1 MIGSKRTSR
10 RGALAAMWTG
20 GLALGLALGIGM
32 PGAAEA
38 AGGTVQVLYAGSL
51 VNLMEKGVGPA
62 FDQATGLTFQGFAGG
77 SQGLANQIKG
87 KLHRAD
93 VFISASPKVNASLT
107 GAKNGDWVRWYVGF
121 AQSPLVI
128 GYNPESSYARLFKI
142 EPWYEVLSAPGIRV
156 GHTDPKLDPK
166 GALTV
171 AALKQAEDIYKKPGL
186 SAQVLGKDTA
196 AEQGLPEEGLVG
208 RLQSGELDA
217 GFFYSTETADAK
229 IPFVALPKEVA
240 QHASYTITIPQ
251 GAPDPAG
258 AEKFVTFLLSPQ
270 GQAILKAHG
279 LDLGTPKLTG
289 DAATVPAS
297 VKALLPAG
305 Q

>member
-10 RGALAAMWTG
+10 RGILTALWAG
-20 GLALGLALGIGM
+20 GLVLGTMLGGVAM

-38 AGGTVQVLYAGSL
+38 DTVQVLYAGSL
-51 VNLMEKGVGPA
+51 VNLMEHGVGPA
-62 FDQATGLTFQGFAGG
+62 FQQASGVTFRGFGGG

-87 KLHRAD
+87 KLHKAD

-107 GAKNGDWVRWYVGF
+107 GAKNGDWVRWYVTF

-128 GYNPESSYARLFKI
+128 GYNPASSYAKLFKL
-142 EPWYEVLSAPGIRV
+142 EPWYDVLNAPGIRV

-171 AALKQAEDIYKKPGL
+171 AALKKAEDVYKKPGL
-186 SAQVLGKDTA
+186 AEAVLGKDTA

-208 RLQSGELDA
+208 RLQSGQLDA

-229 IPFVALPKEVA
+229 IPAVPLTKEVA
-240 QHASYTITIPQ
+240 QHATYTITIPRD
-251 GAPDPAG
+251 APDPAA
-258 AEKFVTFLLSPQ
+258 AEKFVAFLLGPD
-270 GQAILKAHG
+270 GQAVLKQHG
-279 LDLGTPKLTG
+279 LDVGAPKLTG
-289 DAATVPAS
+289 DAATLPAS
-297 VKALLPAG
+297 VKALVPAAK
-305 Q
+305 